1 MVFNLQW
8 HVQKTRQV
16 IWDALQDYG
25 RIEWKQTLK
34 DLEETPDL
42 EDVLKEFDTTWGV
55 KNLVVIRNNLVVT
68 WMDKP
73 QMSII
78 S

>member
-55 KNLVVIRNNLVVT
+55 KNLVVIRSNLVVT